1 MRHGAGVGGGVP
13 VHYASWVVQ
22 LVRPSILL
30 VGGQPDRDTEVV
42 TERLADRTGFFTG
55 AEAGHLRSVHG
66 VPVLVHDD
74 FGVLG
79 IVHAALAV
87 PDPER
92 LVGLEGV
99 VSAVL
104 VDLDLLLLGVD
115 RRKCRAEPERR

>member
-1 MRHGAGVGGGVP
+1 
-13 VHYASWVVQ
+13 
-22 LVRPSILL
+22 
-30 VGGQPDRDTEVV
+30 
-42 TERLADRTGFFTG
+42 
-55 AEAGHLRSVHG
+55 VHG
-66 VPVLVHDD
+66 VPVLVNDD

-79 IVHAALAV
+79 VVDAALAV

-115 RRKCRAEPERR
+115 RPKRRAEPSDCRYSCAWLIQK

>member
-13 VHYASWVVQ
+13 VHYAGWVVQ

-30 VGGQPDRDTEVV
+30 VGSQPDRDAEVV
-42 TERLADRTGFFTG
+42 TESFADRTGFLTR
-55 AEAGHLRSVHG
+55 AESGHLRSVHS

-74 FGVLG
+74 LRVLG
-79 IVHAALAV
+79 VVHAALAV
-87 PDPER
+87 SDPER
-92 LVGLEGV
+92 LVALEGV

-115 RRKCRAEPERR
+115 R